1 MGKNILNDEAK
12 FLSVANSKIY
22 IRILK
27 IFYANYKFELKFN
40 EGKEANANEIYDYC
54 RETLEFKDVDRSQ
67 FENALE
73 QLCDWGNL
81 NSRPNLEVINRWED
95 FDKKT
100 SLYSITNASL
110 IFIKALEEFEN
121 KKIKD
126 STSSPV
132 FLDRIIKNLKILK
145 NIRKND
151 YDEKEINNSWEAIKN
166 DFQTLDT
173 NYVNFVNNFSNN
185 NKTELE
191 FNTLYKYKEDI
202 KSNITEFL
210 NVLDEKKYKIF
221 PLVRDID
228 EKFEKILLPIIT
240 EKNIKDNLSSYE
252 DEEIKN
258 KNIWKYLREWFSNK
272 KTSKS
277 RRIMEE
283 TRQFLEN
290 LSRNINLYYD
300 RENLGIDMKRE
311 YMYILDLFSSCNSKE
326 EADKLFS
333 YIFGINNFRHY
344 KTFEDILVSD
354 DSESTYKEENISFK
368 FNKNKKNL
376 KKRNEKKGRKEK
388 TFEELEQEK
397 IEYLKEIELENYIE
411 NEILK
416 EKIDTEDFSNKILVK
431 EVVYLLQDLYYQG
444 FINEKNI
451 ALTSFGKK
459 YKVDISE
466 NDKTTLVCEEGTYIM
481 PRCHFYQMD

>member
-40 EGKEANANEIYDYC
+40 EGKEANADEIYDYC
-54 RETLEFKDVDRSQ
+54 KETLEFKDVDKSQ

-121 KKIKD
+121 KKIEE
-126 STSSPV
+126 SNSSPV
-132 FLDRIIKNLKILK
+132 YLDIIINNLEILK
-145 NIRKND
+145 NICKNN
-151 YDEKEINNSWEAIKN
+151 YDEKEISNAWEAIKSN
-166 DFQTLDT
+166 FQTLDKS
-173 NYVNFVNNFSNN
+173 YIAFVNKFSNI

-191 FNTLYKYKEDI
+191 FSILFKYKEDI
-202 KSNITEFL
+202 KADIIEFL

-221 PLVRDID
+221 PLVKDID

-240 EKNIKDNLSSYE
+240 EKTVKDNLSTYAE
-252 DEEIKN
+252 EEIKN
-258 KNIWKYLREWFSNK
+258 KNIWKYLKEWFSNK

-277 RRIMEE
+277 RIIMEE
-283 TRQFLEN
+283 TRKFLEN
-290 LSRNINLYYD
+290 LSRNINIYYD
-300 RENLGIDMKRE
+300 RENLGIDMKKE
-311 YMYILDLFSSCNSKE
+311 YMYILNLFSSCNSKE
-326 EADKLFS
+326 EADKIFS
-333 YIFGINNFRHY
+333 YIFGINNIRHY
-344 KTFEDILVSD
+344 KTFEEILVSD

-368 FNKNKKNL
+368 FNKNKRNPR
-376 KKRNEKKGRKEK
+376 KRNETKGRKEK
-388 TFEELEQEK
+388 TFEELELEK

-416 EKIDTEDFSNKILVK
+416 EKIDTEEFSNKILIK
-431 EVVYLLQDLYYQG
+431 EVVYFLQDLYYQG

-466 NDKTTLVCEEGTYIM
+466 NDKTTLVCEEGTYTM